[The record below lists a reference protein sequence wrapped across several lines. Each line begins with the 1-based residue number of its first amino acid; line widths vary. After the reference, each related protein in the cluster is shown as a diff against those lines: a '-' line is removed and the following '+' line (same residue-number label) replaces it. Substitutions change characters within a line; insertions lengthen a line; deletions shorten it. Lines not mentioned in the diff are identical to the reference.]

1 MQEEPKVELSEREIK
16 RLDRERATNERV
28 NAEKALTA
36 EYLKI
41 AKTPAFQD
49 LLSKVK
55 SFGDYHLKIAKDGVG
70 LKDVSEGRQEIIK
83 LSHEERVSELD
94 KAAGIEEILDYL
106 TRKTT
111 ITTSTNKGKNDE

>member
-1 MQEEPKVELSEREIK
+1 MQEEPKREKTPRELQREEHD
-16 RLDRERATNERV
+16 RLTLVRA
-28 NAEKALTA
+28 NAERALTA

-55 SFGDYHLKIAKDGVG
+55 SFSELHVRVAKDGVG
-70 LKDVSEGRQEIIK
+70 RREQQIVK
-83 LSHEERVSELD
+83 LNPEERVSELD

-106 TRKTT
+106 ERKTT
-111 ITTSTNKGKNDE
+111 VSVTNNKGKNDE